1 MNSDHE
7 KVKRAIAAQGFAAL
21 AFFFFAHGAHGATL
35 PTHTLA
41 HPAVTCHAATLR
53 QLRRP

>member
-1 MNSDHE
+1 MNSDPE
-7 KVKRAIAAQGFAAL
+7 KFKRAVAAQGFAAL

-35 PTHTLA
+35 PAHSLA
-41 HPAVTCHAATLR
+41 HPAAASHATTLR

>member
-7 KVKRAIAAQGFAAL
+7 KFKRAVAAQGFAAL

-35 PTHTLA
+35 PAHSLA
-41 HPAVTCHAATLR
+41 HSAATSHVTTLR

>member
-1 MNSDHE
+1 MNSDPE
-7 KVKRAIAAQGFAAL
+7 KFKRAVAAQGFAAL

-35 PTHTLA
+35 PAHSLA
-41 HPAVTCHAATLR
+41 HPAATCHAAPLR

>member
-7 KVKRAIAAQGFAAL
+7 KFKRAVAAQGFAAL

-35 PTHTLA
+35 PAHLLA
-41 HPAVTCHAATLR
+41 HPAATSHAETLL
-53 QLRRP
+53 QPRRP

>member
-7 KVKRAIAAQGFAAL
+7 KFKRAVAAQGFAAL

-35 PTHTLA
+35 PA
-41 HPAVTCHAATLR
+41 HSFVHSAAAFHATPLS

>member
-1 MNSDHE
+1 MNSDPE
-7 KVKRAIAAQGFAAL
+7 KFKRAVAAQGFAAL

-35 PTHTLA
+35 PSHALA
-41 HPAVTCHAATLR
+41 HPAATCHAAMLR

>member
-7 KVKRAIAAQGFAAL
+7 KFKRAVAAQGFAAL

-35 PTHTLA
+35 PAHSLA
-41 HPAVTCHAATLR
+41 HPAATGHATTLR